1 MEADRKPFLYL
12 LGLGVGVLAILL
24 AFARPPSLK
33 MTVSCAHKGEI
44 SSVLADRD
52 ILPTNVRPLHYDLT
66 VIPEPM
72 EAVDKS
78 KTTFNFDGK
87 VSIKYAK
94 LVLQL
99 FTSLHRIDFV
109 SMSPPHKFN

>member
-1 MEADRKPFLYL
+1 MEADRKPLLYL

-24 AFARPPSLK
+24 ALARPPSLK

-44 SSVLADRD
+44 SSAFADRD

-66 VIPEPM
+66 IIPEPM
-72 EAVDKS
+72 EAADKS
-78 KTTFNFDGK
+78 KTTFGFDGI

-94 LVLQL
+94 LILPL
-99 FTSLHRIDFV
+99 LTFLHHLGFM
-109 SMSPPHKFN
+109 SMSPLHRFN